1 MTETGESGETR
12 PIPREVEEAIRGVST
27 TERPE
32 EAALTLAAIANR
44 AIAELNKMARAEA
57 NKRRGQPEWGSWA
70 GMSNAARDAV
80 LKLATCRKIAAELV
94 AQVRAGGA

>member
-1 MTETGESGETR
+1 MTETTEGGGTR
-12 PIPREVEEAIRGVST
+12 PIPREVEDAIRGVSAA
-27 TERPE
+27 ERPE

-57 NKRRGQPEWGSWA
+57 NNRRGQPDWGSWA

-80 LKLATCRKIAAELV
+80 LKLATCRKIATELV
-94 AQVRAGGA
+94 AQLRAGG